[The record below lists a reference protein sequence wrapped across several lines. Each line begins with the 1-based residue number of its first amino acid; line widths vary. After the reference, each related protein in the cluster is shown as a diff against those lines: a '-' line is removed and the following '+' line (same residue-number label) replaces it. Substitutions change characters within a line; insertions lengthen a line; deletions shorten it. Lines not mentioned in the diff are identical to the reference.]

1 MDTLEVKITTGNNA
15 MQTDDEIAQALMRVA
30 HRVRGGSIAGK
41 VSDINGNTVGSYEFR
56 EQRISD

>member
-1 MDTLEVKITTGNNA
+1 MDTLEVKITTGNDA

-30 HRVRGGSIAGK
+30 HRVRDGSIAGK

-56 EQRISD
+56 EQRITD

>member
-1 MDTLEVKITTGNNA
+1 MDTLEVKITTGDDA

-41 VSDINGNTVGSYEFR
+41 VADINGNTVGSYEFR
-56 EQRISD
+56 EPRITD

>member
-1 MDTLEVKITTGNNA
+1 MDTLEVKITTGNDA

-41 VSDINGNTVGSYEFR
+41 VADINGNTVGSYEFR